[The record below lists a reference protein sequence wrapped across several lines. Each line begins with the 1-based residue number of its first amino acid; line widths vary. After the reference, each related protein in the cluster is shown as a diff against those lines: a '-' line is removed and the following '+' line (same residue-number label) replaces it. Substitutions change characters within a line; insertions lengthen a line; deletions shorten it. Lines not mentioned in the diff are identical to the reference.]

1 MKLLIITAIAEF
13 EKEVKQILKKAAVKK
28 YSYNPVTGFR
38 DAAEEDLESN
48 WFGTAM
54 TQNESLMFYAFTEN
68 ENVAIVCDAVKAFN
82 ASQETMSN
90 IHVAILDIE
99 KTN

>member
-13 EKEVKQILKKAAVKK
+13 ENEVKQILKKAAVKK

-38 DAAEEDLESN
+38 DATEEDVESN

-54 TQNESLMFYAFTEN
+54 TQNESLMFYAYTEN
-68 ENVAIVCDAVKAFN
+68 ENVAIVYDAVKAFN
-82 ASQETMSN
+82 DSQETMSN